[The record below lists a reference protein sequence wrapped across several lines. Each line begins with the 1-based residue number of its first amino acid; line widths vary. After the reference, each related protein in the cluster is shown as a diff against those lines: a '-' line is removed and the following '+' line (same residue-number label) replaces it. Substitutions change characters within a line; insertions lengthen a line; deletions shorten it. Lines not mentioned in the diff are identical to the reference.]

1 MRQTDSGKE
10 LAMTAIVSTPRCD
23 YGMACVQCGDALIAP
38 ELGEF
43 VSEQLVLNFWC
54 CAKCGCRF
62 VTEACV
68 PADAEPP
75 IDSKTMETFFPSLLV
90 A

>member
-1 MRQTDSGKE
+1 M
-10 LAMTAIVSTPRCD
+10 MAIASNPRSD
-23 YGMACVQCGDALIAP
+23 YCMACVQCGESLIAP

-54 CAKCGCRF
+54 CTKCGCRF

-75 IDSKTMETFFPSLLV
+75 IDSKMMEAFFPSLLV